1 MIVNILGW
9 ALIIASW
16 TVPQK
21 WFENENKW
29 RATRITCAGI
39 ACGLFTGALLNMI
52 GL

>member
-9 ALIIASW
+9 GCLIASW

-21 WFENENKW
+21 WFSNETKHQGVCL
-29 RATRITCAGI
+29 ALSSCAF
-39 ACGLFTGALLNMI
+39 GLFIGAILASL